1 MNDRVERKMHF
12 GRTLMA
18 ATRKAAVTLPLVIG
32 VLNVP
37 PSQGQSPDARP
48 EFEVASVKL
57 GVAGQQQFLG
67 VRSGTFRADN
77 ISLRFLIRV
86 AYGVRSFNVSGGPA
100 WIDSEAYVIT
110 AKPRVI
116 REGAKASTLPEMYL
130 MLQVL
135 LEDRFKLKVHRE
147 TRELPVYELTV
158 AKSGLKMQPAKC
170 TPGPPPPQENRPTG
184 SGAQVAGCGSL
195 LGGVNGLNRTEN
207 GIGTEMPSLLTFLA
221 NLTRREVIDKT
232 GLTGRFDLHLE
243 WTSDEA
249 LGAPPDPL
257 RPDDATKPA
266 PSASAGPS
274 IFTARRIDGGCS
286 VAVDAA
292 HGCGVAHPRG
302 AHDHLGNWSG
312 NADLA
317 NRNRL
322 LDAGAS
328 ATHGYAARYQ

>member
-1 MNDRVERKMHF
+1 MNDRVERIIDLA
-12 GRTLMA
+12 RTLIA
-18 ATRKAAVTLPLVIG
+18 AARMTAATLPLAVG
-32 VLNVP
+32 VLSV
-37 PSQGQSPDARP
+37 SHTQGQTPQPRP

-77 ISLRFLIRV
+77 INLRFLIRV
-86 AYGVRSFNVSGGPA
+86 AYGVRSFNVSGGPP
-100 WIDSEAYVIT
+100 WIDSEAYVII

-116 REGAKASTLPEMYL
+116 REGAKPATLPEMYL

-158 AKSGLKMQPAKC
+158 AKGGLKMQQSKC
-170 TPGPPPPQENRPTG
+170 IPGPPALQENRPPG
-184 SGAQVAGCGSL
+184 SGLQVAGCGSL

-207 GIGTEMPSLLTFLA
+207 GIGAEMPSLLTFLA

-243 WTSDEA
+243 WMPDEA

-257 RPDDATKPA
+257 RPEDATKPA
-266 PSASAGPS
+266 PSASAGGPS
-274 IFTARRIDGGCS
+274 IFTALQEQLGLKLESTKGPAEVLVIDHVEKPS
-286 VAVDAA
+286 D
-292 HGCGVAHPRG
+292 
-302 AHDHLGNWSG
+302 N
-312 NADLA
+312 
-317 NRNRL
+317 
-322 LDAGAS
+322 
-328 ATHGYAARYQ
+328 

>member
-1 MNDRVERKMHF
+1 
-12 GRTLMA
+12 
-18 ATRKAAVTLPLVIG
+18 VIG
-32 VLNVP
+32 ILNAP
-37 PSQGQSPDARP
+37 RSQGQTPEPRP

-130 MLQVL
+130 MLEVL

-158 AKSGLKMQPAKC
+158 AKGGPKMQQSKC
-170 TPGPPPPQENRPTG
+170 IPGPPPPQENRPPG
-184 SGAQVAGCGSL
+184 L
-195 LGGVNGLNRTEN
+195 LGGVNGPNRTEN
-207 GIGTEMPSLLTFLA
+207 GVGTEMPSLLTFLA

-232 GLTGRFDLHLE
+232 G
-243 WTSDEA
+243 
-249 LGAPPDPL
+249 
-257 RPDDATKPA
+257 
-266 PSASAGPS
+266 
-274 IFTARRIDGGCS
+274 
-286 VAVDAA
+286 
-292 HGCGVAHPRG
+292 
-302 AHDHLGNWSG
+302 
-312 NADLA
+312 
-317 NRNRL
+317 
-322 LDAGAS
+322 
-328 ATHGYAARYQ
+328 